1 MHTLTM
7 QFVNITELKKTF
19 WDNLCLNSILKLCG
33 HEQERWREMLFF
45 FQITSEKNEIS
56 ARCRWWIS
64 PPLVTTNLGCCRVTW
79 PQRRPGDGPPPSGP
93 SAPSHTAGTSPGRFR
108 PAGPE
113 EEGRG
118 CGCAPSCPVSLSSLW
133 MCLYLTGQNN
143 WEAKRNW
150 VTYSFYW

>member
-1 MHTLTM
+1 MNKRGD
-7 QFVNITELKKTF
+7 VKCTEPAKQWTVTGVQLLPF
-19 WDNLCLNSILKLCG
+19 NEFNFG
-33 HEQERWREMLFF
+33 FLFF
-45 FQITSEKNEIS
+45 LQITSEENETS
-56 ARCRWWIS
+56 TRCRWWIS

-93 SAPSHTAGTSPGRFR
+93 SALSHTAGTSPGRFR

-133 MCLYLTGQNN
+133 MCLYLTGQKN
-143 WEAKRNW
+143 WEAKGNW